1 LAQKNLKREKEM
13 SSYNQG
19 LFVVFASLSAAV
31 SIAHASI
38 TVVPTN
44 LAIPV
49 TPAGL
54 YINISTGVSST
65 TASGAPGWD
74 INVGGMSSLN
84 FVSPGGYNFVRLNSA
99 PMSAGPSNLVVG
111 DTISNMMPLASWISG
126 GTSNGFI
133 NNSSANYVGFQF
145 VGNDSLTHLGWMQF
159 SIGASA
165 TGSDRKIVSYGW
177 NTASAMTLAG
187 SSITVPAPGA
197 LALLGL
203 AGFAS
208 RRRR

>member
-1 LAQKNLKREKEM
+1 M

-19 LFVVFASLSAAV
+19 LFVVFASLSAAA
-31 SIAHASI
+31 SIAHADVI
-38 TVVPTN
+38 VVPTN

-54 YINISTGVSST
+54 YINIFSGISST

-99 PMSAGPSNLVVG
+99 PMSAGPSNVG
-111 DTISNMMPLASWISG
+111 GSYTISNMMPLASWISG

-133 NNSSANYVGFQF
+133 TNSSANFVGFQF
-145 VGNDSLTHLGWMQF
+145 VSNDSLTYLGWMQF
-159 SIGASA
+159 SIGASV
-165 TGSDRKIVSYGW
+165 TGSDRKIVSYAY
-177 NTASAMTLAG
+177 NTASTMTPGG
-187 SSITVPAPGA
+187 SSILVPAPGA

>member
-1 LAQKNLKREKEM
+1 MR
-13 SSYNQG
+13 SYNQG
-19 LFVVFASLSAAV
+19 LFIVLASLSGAAT
-31 SIAHASI
+31 IAHASI
-38 TVVPTN
+38 VVVPAN

-74 INVGGMSSLN
+74 INVGGTTSLN
-84 FVSPGGYNFVRLNSA
+84 FVSPGGYNFVRLNLA
-99 PMSAGPSNLVVG
+99 PMSAGPSNVG
-111 DTISNMMPLASWISG
+111 GTFTISNSMLSASWISG
-126 GTSNGFI
+126 GVANGFTM
-133 NNSSANYVGFQF
+133 NSSANYVGFQF
-145 VGNDSLTHLGWMQF
+145 VGNDSLTHFGWMQF
-159 SIGASA
+159 SIGASV
-165 TGSDRKIVSYGW
+165 TGSDRKIVSYAY
-177 NTASAMTLAG
+177 NTESTTSAGGAMLN
-187 SSITVPAPGA
+187 VPAPGA

>member
-1 LAQKNLKREKEM
+1 M
-13 SSYNQG
+13 SSYIQG
-19 LFVVFASLSAAV
+19 LVFGFASLSAAA
-31 SIAHASI
+31 SIAHGSVI
-38 TVVPTN
+38 VVPVN

-74 INVGGMSSLN
+74 INVGGTHTLN
-84 FVSPGGYNFVRLNSA
+84 LVSPGGYNFVRLNLA
-99 PMSAGPSNLVVG
+99 PMSAGPSNVG
-111 DTISNMMPLASWISG
+111 DGFRISNMMPSASWIAG
-126 GTSNGFI
+126 GSSDGFI

-145 VGNDSLTHLGWMQF
+145 VGNDSLTHFGWMQF
-159 SIGASA
+159 SIGASV
-165 TGSDRKIVSYGW
+165 TGSDRKIVSYSY
-177 NTASAMTLAG
+177 NTESSMTPG
-187 SSITVPAPGA
+187 GNSIVVPAPGA
-197 LALLGL
+197 LALLAL

>member
-1 LAQKNLKREKEM
+1 M

-19 LFVVFASLSAAV
+19 LFVVFASLSAAA
-31 SIAHASI
+31 SSAHAAVI
-38 TVVPTN
+38 VVPTN

-54 YINISTGVSST
+54 YINIFSGISST

-99 PMSAGPSNLVVG
+99 PMSAGPSNVG
-111 DTISNMMPLASWISG
+111 GSYTISNMMPLASWISG

-133 NNSSANYVGFQF
+133 TNSSANVVGFQF
-145 VGNDSLTHLGWMQF
+145 VSNDSLTYLGWMQF
-159 SIGASA
+159 SIGASV
-165 TGSDRKIVSYGW
+165 TGSDRKIVSYAY
-177 NTASAMTLAG
+177 NTASTMTLDG

>member
-1 LAQKNLKREKEM
+1 M
-13 SSYNQG
+13 SSYIQELVFG
-19 LFVVFASLSAAV
+19 FASLSAAA
-31 SIAHASI
+31 SIAHGSVI
-38 TVVPTN
+38 VVPVN

-74 INVGGMSSLN
+74 INVGGTHALN
-84 FVSPGGYNFVRLNSA
+84 FVSPGGYNFVRLNLA
-99 PMSAGPSNLVVG
+99 PMSAGPSNVG
-111 DTISNMMPLASWISG
+111 NPFMISNMMPSASWIAG
-126 GTSNGFI
+126 GSSDGFI

-145 VGNDSLTHLGWMQF
+145 VGNDSLTHFGWMQF
-159 SIGASA
+159 SIGASV

-177 NTASAMTLAG
+177 NTASTMTLAG

>member
-1 LAQKNLKREKEM
+1 M
-13 SSYNQG
+13 FSYIQG
-19 LFVVFASLSAAV
+19 LVVGFASLSAAA

-38 TVVPTN
+38 VVVPAN

-74 INVGGMSSLN
+74 INVGGTTSLN
-84 FVSPGGYNFVRLNSA
+84 FVSPGGYNFVRLNLA
-99 PMSAGPSNLVVG
+99 PMSAGPSNLVNG
-111 DTISNMMPLASWISG
+111 FNISNMMPLASWITG
-126 GTSNGFI
+126 GSSNGFI

-165 TGSDRKIVSYGW
+165 TGSDRKIVSYAY
-177 NTASAMTLAG
+177 NTASTMTLDG
-187 SSITVPAPGA
+187 SSISVPAPGA

>member
-1 LAQKNLKREKEM
+1 M

-19 LFVVFASLSAAV
+19 LFVVFASLSAAA
-31 SIAHASI
+31 SIAHAAVI
-38 TVVPTN
+38 VVPTN

-54 YINISTGVSST
+54 YINIFSGISST

-99 PMSAGPSNLVVG
+99 PMSAGPSNVG
-111 DTISNMMPLASWISG
+111 GSYTISNMMPLASWISG

-133 NNSSANYVGFQF
+133 TNSSANFVGFQF
-145 VGNDSLTHLGWMQF
+145 VSNDSLTYLGWMQF
-159 SIGASA
+159 SIGASV
-165 TGSDRKIVSYGW
+165 TGSDRKIVSYAY
-177 NTASAMTLAG
+177 NTASTMTPGG
-187 SSITVPAPGA
+187 SSILVPAPGA

>member
-1 LAQKNLKREKEM
+1 MR
-13 SSYNQG
+13 SYNQG
-19 LFVVFASLSAAV
+19 LFIVLASLSGAA

-38 TVVPTN
+38 VVVPVN

-74 INVGGMSSLN
+74 INVGGTHALN
-84 FVSPGGYNFVRLNSA
+84 FVSPGGYNFVRLNVA
-99 PMSAGPSNLVVG
+99 PMSAGASNVG
-111 DTISNMMPLASWISG
+111 GDYTISNMMPSASWIAG
-126 GTSNGFI
+126 GSSNAFTI
-133 NNSSANYVGFQF
+133 DSSANFVGFKF
-145 VGNDSLTHLGWMQF
+145 VGNDSLTHFGWMQF
-159 SIGASA
+159 SIGASV
-165 TGSDRKIVSYGW
+165 TGSDRKIVSYAY
-177 NTASAMTLAG
+177 NTE
-187 SSITVPAPGA
+187 SITTSGGNSIVTPIIPAPGA
-197 LALLGL
+197 LALLAL

>member
-1 LAQKNLKREKEM
+1 MR
-13 SSYNQG
+13 SYNQG
-19 LFVVFASLSAAV
+19 LFIVLASLSGAA

-38 TVVPTN
+38 VVVPAN

-74 INVGGMSSLN
+74 INVGGTSSLN
-84 FVSPGGYNFVRLNSA
+84 FVSPGGYNFVRLNLA
-99 PMSAGPSNLVVG
+99 PMSAGPSNVG
-111 DTISNMMPLASWISG
+111 VGFTVSNMMLSASWITG
-126 GTSNGFI
+126 GASSGFI
-133 NNSSANYVGFQF
+133 NNSLANFVGFQF
-145 VGNDSLTHLGWMQF
+145 VGNDSLTHFGWMQF

-165 TGSDRKIVSYGW
+165 TGSDRKIVSYAY
-177 NTASAMTLAG
+177 NTESVMTPG
-187 SSITVPAPGA
+187 GNSIVTAPAPGA

>member
-1 LAQKNLKREKEM
+1 M

-54 YINISTGVSST
+54 YINIFTGVSST

-99 PMSAGPSNLVVG
+99 PMSAGPSNVG
-111 DTISNMMPLASWISG
+111 GTFTISNMMPLASWISG

-145 VGNDSLTHLGWMQF
+145 VGNDSLTHFGWMQF

-165 TGSDRKIVSYGW
+165 TGSDRKIVSYAY
-177 NTASAMTLAG
+177 NTESTMTLPG
-187 SSITVPAPGA
+187 RSITTPAPGA

>member
-1 LAQKNLKREKEM
+1 M

-19 LFVVFASLSAAV
+19 LFVVFASLSAAA
-31 SIAHASI
+31 SIAHAAVI
-38 TVVPTN
+38 VVPTN

-54 YINISTGVSST
+54 YINIFSGISST

-126 GTSNGFI
+126 GASNGFI
-133 NNSSANYVGFQF
+133 TNSSANYVGFQF

-159 SIGASA
+159 SIGASV
-165 TGSDRKIVSYGW
+165 TGSDRKIVSYAY
-177 NTASAMTLAG
+177 NTASTMTPGG
-187 SSITVPAPGA
+187 SSILVPAPGA

>member
-1 LAQKNLKREKEM
+1 MR
-13 SSYNQG
+13 SYNQG
-19 LFVVFASLSAAV
+19 LFIVLASLSGAA

-38 TVVPTN
+38 VVVPVN

-74 INVGGMSSLN
+74 INVGGTHALN
-84 FVSPGGYNFVRLNSA
+84 FVSPGGYNFVRLNLA
-99 PMSAGPSNLVVG
+99 PMSAGPSNVG
-111 DTISNMMPLASWISG
+111 NLFMISNMMPSASWIAG
-126 GTSNGFI
+126 GSSDGFI

-145 VGNDSLTHLGWMQF
+145 VGNDSLTHFGWMQF
-159 SIGASA
+159 SIGASV

-177 NTASAMTLAG
+177 NTASTMTLAG

>member
-1 LAQKNLKREKEM
+1 M

-19 LFVVFASLSAAV
+19 LFVVFASLSAAA
-31 SIAHASI
+31 SIAHADVI
-38 TVVPTN
+38 VVPTN

-54 YINISTGVSST
+54 YINIFSGISST

-99 PMSAGPSNLVVG
+99 PMSAGPSNVG
-111 DTISNMMPLASWISG
+111 GSYTISNMMPFASWISG
-126 GTSNGFI
+126 GASNGFI
-133 NNSSANYVGFQF
+133 TNSSANFVGFQF
-145 VGNDSLTHLGWMQF
+145 VGNDSLTYLGWMQF
-159 SIGASA
+159 SIGASV
-165 TGSDRKIVSYGW
+165 TGSDRKIVSYAW
-177 NTASAMTLAG
+177 NTESTMTPGG
-187 SSITVPAPGA
+187 SSILVPAPGA

>member
-1 LAQKNLKREKEM
+1 MR
-13 SSYNQG
+13 SYNQG
-19 LFVVFASLSAAV
+19 LFIVLASLSGAA

-38 TVVPTN
+38 VVVPVN

-74 INVGGMSSLN
+74 INVGGTHALN
-84 FVSPGGYNFVRLNSA
+84 FVSPGGYNFVRLNLA
-99 PMSAGPSNLVVG
+99 PMSAGPSNVG
-111 DTISNMMPLASWISG
+111 NPFMISNMMPSASWIAG
-126 GTSNGFI
+126 GSSNAFTI
-133 NNSSANYVGFQF
+133 DSSANFVGFKF
-145 VGNDSLTHLGWMQF
+145 VGNDSLTHFGWMQF
-159 SIGASA
+159 SIGASV
-165 TGSDRKIVSYGW
+165 TGSDRKIVSYAY
-177 NTASAMTLAG
+177 NTESIMTPG
-187 SSITVPAPGA
+187 GNSIVTPPVPAPGA

>member
-1 LAQKNLKREKEM
+1 MRNY
-13 SSYNQG
+13 SQG
-19 LFVVFASLSAAV
+19 LFIVLASLSGAA

-38 TVVPTN
+38 VVVPVN
-44 LAIPV
+44 LAIPL

-74 INVGGMSSLN
+74 INVGGTHTLN
-84 FVSPGGYNFVRLNSA
+84 FASPGGYNFVRLNVA
-99 PMSAGPSNLVVG
+99 PMTAGPSNVG
-111 DTISNMMPLASWISG
+111 GEFTISNGMVSASWITG
-126 GTSNGFI
+126 GSSDGFTI
-133 NNSSANYVGFQF
+133 NSSANYVGFKF
-145 VGNDSLTHLGWMQF
+145 VGNDSLTHLGWMQL
-159 SIGASA
+159 SIGASV
-165 TGSDRKIVSYGW
+165 TGSDRKIISYAY
-177 NTASAMTLAG
+177 NTESNMTPG
-187 SSITVPAPGA
+187 GNSIIVPAPGA

>member
-1 LAQKNLKREKEM
+1 M

-19 LFVVFASLSAAV
+19 LFVVFASLSAAA
-31 SIAHASI
+31 SIAHADVI
-38 TVVPTN
+38 VVPTN

-54 YINISTGVSST
+54 YINIFSGISST

-99 PMSAGPSNLVVG
+99 PMSAGPSNVG
-111 DTISNMMPLASWISG
+111 GSYTISNMMPLASWISG

-133 NNSSANYVGFQF
+133 TNSSANFVGFQF
-145 VGNDSLTHLGWMQF
+145 VSHDSLTYLGWMQF
-159 SIGASA
+159 SIGASV
-165 TGSDRKIVSYGW
+165 TGSDRKIVSYAY
-177 NTASAMTLAG
+177 NTASTMTLDG

>member
-1 LAQKNLKREKEM
+1 M

-19 LFVVFASLSAAV
+19 LFVVFASLSAAA
-31 SIAHASI
+31 SIAHADVI
-38 TVVPTN
+38 VVPTN

-54 YINISTGVSST
+54 YINIFSGISST

-99 PMSAGPSNLVVG
+99 PMSAGPSNVG
-111 DTISNMMPLASWISG
+111 GSYTISNMMPFASWISG
-126 GTSNGFI
+126 GASNGFI
-133 NNSSANYVGFQF
+133 TNSSANFVGFKF
-145 VGNDSLTHLGWMQF
+145 VGNDSLTHFGWMQF
-159 SIGASA
+159 SIGASV
-165 TGSDRKIVSYGW
+165 TGSDRKIVSYAY
-177 NTASAMTLAG
+177 NTESTTSVGGAMLN
-187 SSITVPAPGA
+187 VPAPGA
-197 LALLGL
+197 LALLCL

>member
-1 LAQKNLKREKEM
+1 M
-13 SSYNQG
+13 
-19 LFVVFASLSAAV
+19 FVVFESLSAAA
-31 SIAHASI
+31 SIAHAAVI
-38 TVVPTN
+38 VVPTN

-54 YINISTGVSST
+54 YINIFSGISST

-99 PMSAGPSNLVVG
+99 PMSAGPSNVG
-111 DTISNMMPLASWISG
+111 GSYTISNMMPLASWISG

-133 NNSSANYVGFQF
+133 TNSSANFVGFQF
-145 VGNDSLTHLGWMQF
+145 VSNDSLTYLGWMQF
-159 SIGASA
+159 SIGASV
-165 TGSDRKIVSYGW
+165 TGSDRKIVSYAY
-177 NTASAMTLAG
+177 NTASTMTLDG

>member
-1 LAQKNLKREKEM
+1 MR
-13 SSYNQG
+13 SYNQG
-19 LFVVFASLSAAV
+19 LYIVLASLSGAA

-38 TVVPTN
+38 VVVPAN

-74 INVGGMSSLN
+74 INVGGTTSLN
-84 FVSPGGYNFVRLNSA
+84 FVSPGGYNFVRLNLA
-99 PMSAGPSNLVVG
+99 PMSAGPSNVG
-111 DTISNMMPLASWISG
+111 GPFTISNSMLSASWISG
-126 GTSNGFI
+126 GVANGFTM
-133 NNSSANYVGFQF
+133 NSSANYVGFQF
-145 VGNDSLTHLGWMQF
+145 VGNDSLTHFGWMQL
-159 SIGASA
+159 SIGASV
-165 TGSDRKIVSYGW
+165 TGSDRKIVSYAY
-177 NTASAMTLAG
+177 NTESTTSAGGAMLN
-187 SSITVPAPGA
+187 VPAPGA

>member
-1 LAQKNLKREKEM
+1 M

-19 LFVVFASLSAAV
+19 LFVVFASLSAAA
-31 SIAHASI
+31 SIAHADVI
-38 TVVPTN
+38 VVPTN

-54 YINISTGVSST
+54 YINIFSGISST

-126 GTSNGFI
+126 GASNGFI
-133 NNSSANYVGFQF
+133 TNSSANYVGFQF

-159 SIGASA
+159 SIGASV
-165 TGSDRKIVSYGW
+165 TGSDRKIVSYAW
-177 NTASAMTLAG
+177 NTESTMTPGG
-187 SSITVPAPGA
+187 SSILVPAPGA

>member
-1 LAQKNLKREKEM
+1 M
-13 SSYNQG
+13 SSYIQELVFG
-19 LFVVFASLSAAV
+19 FASLSAAA
-31 SIAHASI
+31 SIAHGSVI
-38 TVVPTN
+38 VVPVN

-74 INVGGMSSLN
+74 INVGGTHTLN
-84 FVSPGGYNFVRLNSA
+84 LVSPGGYNFVRLNLA
-99 PMSAGPSNLVVG
+99 PMSAGPSNVG
-111 DTISNMMPLASWISG
+111 NAFMISNMMPSASWIAG
-126 GTSNGFI
+126 GSSDGFI

-145 VGNDSLTHLGWMQF
+145 VGNDSLTHFGWMQF
-159 SIGASA
+159 SIGASV

-177 NTASAMTLAG
+177 NTASTMTLAG

>member
-1 LAQKNLKREKEM
+1 MR
-13 SSYNQG
+13 SYNQG
-19 LFVVFASLSAAV
+19 LFIVLASLSGAA

-38 TVVPTN
+38 VVVPAN

-84 FVSPGGYNFVRLNSA
+84 FVSPGGYNFVRLNLA
-99 PMSAGPSNLVVG
+99 PMSAGPSNLAVG

-145 VGNDSLTHLGWMQF
+145 VGNDSLTHFGWMQF
-159 SIGASA
+159 SIGASV
-165 TGSDRKIVSYGW
+165 TGSDRKIVSYAY
-177 NTASAMTLAG
+177 NTESTTSAGGAMLN
-187 SSITVPAPGA
+187 VPAPGA